1 MVLAALAAMLAL
13 VAGYARRAVV
23 DSDQFANRAT
33 AALEAPAVREL
44 ISARVADEV
53 LAEEPDLIA
62 VRPLIES
69 VAGGVV
75 GGGAFTGVFRSA
87 VRDVHRALVDRD
99 EDTLTLTLRDIGVV
113 LAGAVQAVRPELADE
128 LRRADDVALLTR
140 DTSVGG
146 DLVRAADR
154 VRLLAWLLLAV
165 AVACAAGALALSR
178 DRRATTVALGA
189 ALSAAGLVLVVAYA
203 VGRSLAVGS
212 VQGTEQRDAAAAVW
226 DAFLADLRTAAWVL
240 AGSGAVV
247 AAAAASLL
255 RPLDVGAVVRGAA
268 RIATDEP
275 TRPALRVTRA
285 LSLLA
290 IGLAC
295 LFARDAVI
303 ALAFGV
309 TGVLL
314 IAAGTSELLRMINRP
329 RPASPQR
336 RVRDPRRRRPLA
348 AAAVATVLVGGAV
361 AVFAGSGAATTDAP
375 RAGPCNGHAA
385 LCGRPLTEVALPA
398 THNSMSAPLPGWYAA
413 LVDGPIAQQLEDGIR
428 GLLIDSHYADL
439 LPNGRLRTDATRIEL
454 IDRAKQDGVSEQAI
468 AAALRLRDRA
478 GFSGEGKRGMYL
490 CHTFCELG
498 GTEVGPV
505 LDDLHDFLAAN
516 PGEVVVVVNQ
526 DYVKPEDWV
535 RAVRDA
541 GLERYAFTPPASGPW
556 PTLRQMI
563 DSGHRLLMLAENE
576 GGAAPWYQR
585 AYDEILQETPFSFP
599 SAAPLLDTANLDR
612 TCEPNRGPATAP
624 LFLVNHWV
632 TTDPLPRP
640 SDADAVNAYRP
651 LMARLR
657 TCERIR
663 DHIPNLVAVNFPRH
677 GDLYR
682 AVDTL
687 NGVRTGEG

>member
-1 MVLAALAAMLAL
+1 
-13 VAGYARRAVV
+13 
-23 DSDQFANRAT
+23 
-33 AALEAPAVREL
+33 
-44 ISARVADEV
+44 
-53 LAEEPDLIA
+53 
-62 VRPLIES
+62 
-69 VAGGVV
+69 
-75 GGGAFTGVFRSA
+75 
-87 VRDVHRALVDRD
+87 
-99 EDTLTLTLRDIGVV
+99 
-113 LAGAVQAVRPELADE
+113 
-128 LRRADDVALLTR
+128 
-140 DTSVGG
+140 
-146 DLVRAADR
+146 
-154 VRLLAWLLLAV
+154 
-165 AVACAAGALALSR
+165 
-178 DRRATTVALGA
+178 
-189 ALSAAGLVLVVAYA
+189 
-203 VGRSLAVGS
+203 
-212 VQGTEQRDAAAAVW
+212 
-226 DAFLADLRTAAWVL
+226 
-240 AGSGAVV
+240 
-247 AAAAASLL
+247 
-255 RPLDVGAVVRGAA
+255 
-268 RIATDEP
+268 
-275 TRPALRVTRA
+275 
-285 LSLLA
+285 
-290 IGLAC
+290 
-295 LFARDAVI
+295 
-303 ALAFGV
+303 
-309 TGVLL
+309 
-314 IAAGTSELLRMINRP
+314 
-329 RPASPQR
+329 
-336 RVRDPRRRRPLA
+336 
-348 AAAVATVLVGGAV
+348 VLVGGAV

-413 LVDGPIAQQLEDGIR
+413 LVDGPIAQQLQDGIR

-541 GLERYAFTPPASGPW
+541 GLERYAFTAPASGPW

-612 TCEPNRGPATAP
+612 TCVPNRGPATAP

-657 TCERIR
+657 TCERSR